1 MEYSM
6 KNIKIILLIII
17 LSSYYGLQA
26 KDIIVTPKLSNDTNN
41 VLIGDRIKLLL
52 ELECNK
58 KLNVVM
64 PVVPDTIG
72 AVEVLHKSSIDT
84 ITEGNKYRFLQ
95 KIEVTCFDSGA
106 YVIPTFVFM
115 YEKPGFNTLFPAA
128 TDSIFLYFH
137 TVEVDTSQAIKDIK
151 GPLDE
156 PFSLEEFIGY
166 IIAALAI
173 LLISLAAWFLGKRY
187 KTKRIKPKLHYDP
200 RIPADVFARAELEK
214 LEKEKLWQS
223 GFVKQYYIRLTDI
236 LRLYLQRQLD
246 FQALEMTTDEILDS
260 IQKGSIA
267 HNNIA
272 LLEFILR
279 VADLVKFAKS
289 IPLPDENARC
299 LSDAY
304 QIVENIANEL
314 KLKQQSN
321 GKGE

>member
-1 MEYSM
+1 M
-6 KNIKIILLIII
+6 KNIKIILLIVI
-17 LSSYYGLQA
+17 LSSCYTIQA
-26 KDIIVTPKLSNDTNN
+26 EDIIVTPKLSTDTNN

-58 KLNVVM
+58 KLKVVM
-64 PVVPDTIG
+64 PVIPDTIG
-72 AVEVLHKSSIDT
+72 AVEVLHKSAIDT
-84 ITEGNKYRFLQ
+84 ITEGNKYRFSQQL
-95 KIEVTCFDSGA
+95 EVTCFDSGA
-106 YVIPTFVFM
+106 YIIPPFVFM
-115 YEKPGFNTLFPAA
+115 YEKSGFNTLFPAA
-128 TDSIFLYFH
+128 TDSIFLYFY

-151 GPLDE
+151 GPIEEPITFDE
-156 PFSLEEFIGY
+156 YIGY
-166 IIAALAI
+166 IIAGLVFI
-173 LLISLAAWFLGKRY
+173 LIFVAAWIFLKRY
-187 KTKRIKPKLHYDP
+187 RQRPAKPKYQYDP
-200 RIPADVFARAELEK
+200 KIPADVFAKAELEK
-214 LEKEKLWQS
+214 LEKEKLWQA

-246 FQALEMTTDEILDS
+246 FQALEMTTDEILDA

-279 VADLVKFAKS
+279 VADLVKFAKG

-304 QIVENIANEL
+304 QIVENIAKEL
-314 KLKQQSN
+314 KLSQQSS